1 MTTKF
6 VFINLSTKNVAAART
21 FYEQLGFGINK
32 DFSSDENVFV
42 ILNENV
48 QLILCH
54 EDFLRRLGETRE
66 FADATKVTEGSV
78 AISMESR
85 EQVDELYNAA
95 IAAGAKPAGDQEEK
109 EIGLYA
115 RAFFDLDGHKIDI
128 NYMPVQ

>member
-1 MTTKF
+1 MRVKF
-6 VFINLSTKNVAAART
+6 TFINLSSKNVAAARD
-21 FYEQLGFGINK
+21 FYTKIGFAINP
-32 DFSSDENVFV
+32 DFSSEENVFV
-42 ILNENV
+42 ILNENT

-54 EDFLRRLGETRE
+54 EDFLRRLGEKRE

-78 AISMESR
+78 AISLASR
-85 EQVDELYNAA
+85 EEVDALYDAA

-115 RAFFDLDGHKIDI
+115 RAFFDMDGHKIDA

>member
-6 VFINLSTKNVAAART
+6 VFINLSTKNVKAARE
-21 FYEQLGFGINK
+21 FYTQTGFAINEVY
-32 DFSSDENVFV
+32 SSEENVFV
-42 ILNENV
+42 ILSENV

-54 EDFLRRLGETRE
+54 EDFLRRLGEKRE

-78 AISMESR
+78 AISMGSR
-85 EQVDELYNAA
+85 EEVDTLYNAA
-95 IAAGAKPAGDQEEK
+95 IAAGAKPAGDQEEE

-115 RAFFDLDGHKIDI
+115 RAFFDLDGHKIDV